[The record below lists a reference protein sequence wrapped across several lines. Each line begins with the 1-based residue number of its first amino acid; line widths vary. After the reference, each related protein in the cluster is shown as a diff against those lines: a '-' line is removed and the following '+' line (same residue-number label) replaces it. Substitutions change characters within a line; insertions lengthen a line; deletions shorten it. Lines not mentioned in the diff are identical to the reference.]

1 MAFNQVTATSLTPSR
16 PAPPIPLRQ
25 ASTSS
30 SSTAFTSSSSL
41 TLAPSL
47 VSTSSYAPSY
57 SGIGGTPN
65 IGGFPKRGS
74 DSIPVS
80 GIVRQG
86 SVGFKEDA
94 FASWIWRE
102 KWLVLR
108 EQSLSVHKNEV
119 SFPSNSWV
127 FEVSLCHFQ
136 CGVFCRRP
144 FSITRIRSR
153 HLDNPVSVATLNNAS
168 RMRLTHSF
176 IRQHRPRVSFNSVTC
191 RISNART

>member
-74 DSIPVS
+74 DSTPVS

-108 EQSLSVHKNEV
+108 EQALSVHKNEV
-119 SFPSNSWV
+119 SNLSNSR
-127 FEVSLCHFQ
+127 SSSYLCATFD
-136 CGVFCRRP
+136 VKSFARRP
-144 FSITRIRSR
+144 FFLTRIRTR
-153 HLDNPVSVATLNNAS
+153 RLDDPRFCSNFEQCIADEAN
-168 RMRLTHSF
+168 SF
-176 IRQHRPRVSFNSVTC
+176 SY
-191 RISNART
+191 

>member
-30 SSTAFTSSSSL
+30 SSSTFTSSSSL
-41 TLAPSL
+41 TLAPSI
-47 VSTSSYAPSY
+47 VSTSTYVPSY

-65 IGGFPKRGS
+65 IGGFPKRSS
-74 DSIPVS
+74 DNSTNNVY

-86 SVGFKEDA
+86 AVGFKEDA
-94 FASWIWRE
+94 FASWLWRE

-119 SFPSNSWV
+119 SFPSNSWKTPGKRD
-127 FEVSLCHFQ
+127 S
-136 CGVFCRRP
+136 RRKSFADP
-144 FSITRIRSR
+144 RSFLRASAPR
-153 HLDNPVSVATLNNAS
+153 HLDD
-168 RMRLTHSF
+168 
-176 IRQHRPRVSFNSVTC
+176 PRFSGNFEQCIADQANTFSY
-191 RISNART
+191 

>member
-16 PAPPIPLRQ
+16 PAPPIPIRQ
-25 ASTSS
+25 ASASS

-47 VSTSSYAPSY
+47 VSTSSYATSY

-65 IGGFPKRGS
+65 IGGFPKRGLEVAT
-74 DSIPVS
+74 VS
-80 GIVRQG
+80 GIIRQG

-108 EQSLSVHKNEV
+108 EQSLTVHKNEV
-119 SFPSNSWV
+119 SSPSSSEISPDICVDSNIKSV
-127 FEVSLCHFQ
+127 VHARFFLCA
-136 CGVFCRRP
+136 
-144 FSITRIRSR
+144 ST
-153 HLDNPVSVATLNNAS
+153 LDL
-168 RMRLTHSF
+168 
-176 IRQHRPRVSFNSVTC
+176 
-191 RISNART
+191 

>member
-16 PAPPIPLRQ
+16 PAPPIPIRQ

-30 SSTAFTSSSSL
+30 SSTAFTTSSSL

-47 VSTSSYAPSY
+47 VSTSSYASSY

-74 DSIPVS
+74 DNTTVS
-80 GIVRQG
+80 GIIRQG

-102 KWLVLR
+102 KWLVLK
-108 EQSLSVHKNEV
+108 EQYLSVHKNEV
-119 SFPSNSWV
+119 SFPSGSRV
-127 FEVSLCHFQ
+127 FR
-136 CGVFCRRP
+136 G
-144 FSITRIRSR
+144 IRV
-153 HLDNPVSVATLNNAS
+153 P
-168 RMRLTHSF
+168 
-176 IRQHRPRVSFNSVTC
+176 
-191 RISNART
+191 ISM

>member
-1 MAFNQVTATSLTPSR
+1 
-16 PAPPIPLRQ
+16 
-25 ASTSS
+25 
-30 SSTAFTSSSSL
+30 L

-47 VSTSSYAPSY
+47 ISTSSYTPSY

-65 IGGFPKRGS
+65 IGGFPKRSS
-74 DSIPVS
+74 DGVTVS

-119 SFPSNSWV
+119 SFSSGLGYPCV
-127 FEVSLCHFQ
+127 YILF
-136 CGVFCRRP
+136 
-144 FSITRIRSR
+144 
-153 HLDNPVSVATLNNAS
+153 
-168 RMRLTHSF
+168 
-176 IRQHRPRVSFNSVTC
+176 PRVFLFTL
-191 RISNART
+191 

>member
-30 SSTAFTSSSSL
+30 SSTTFTSSSSL
-41 TLAPSL
+41 ILAPSL
-47 VSTSSYAPSY
+47 GSTSSYTPSY

-74 DSIPVS
+74 DSTSVS

-94 FASWIWRE
+94 FASWLWRE

-119 SFPSNSWV
+119 SFPSSSPGSPTYLCVTFNVESFADARSFLRALDV
-127 FEVSLCHFQ
+127 LDDPRFCSSFELCIADEANL
-136 CGVFCRRP
+136 FCY
-144 FSITRIRSR
+144 
-153 HLDNPVSVATLNNAS
+153 
-168 RMRLTHSF
+168 
-176 IRQHRPRVSFNSVTC
+176 
-191 RISNART
+191 

>member
-144 FSITRIRSR
+144 FSITRIRSG
-153 HLDNPVSVATLNNAS
+153 HLDNPVSVATLDNAS
-168 RMRLTHSF
+168 RMRLTHSL

>member
-16 PAPPIPLRQ
+16 PAPPIPIRS

-30 SSTAFTSSSSL
+30 SSTAFSTSSSV
-41 TLAPSL
+41 TLSPAL
-47 VSTSSYAPSY
+47 VSTSSYASSY

-65 IGGFPKRGS
+65 IGGFPKRTS
-74 DSIPVS
+74 DAANMS

-119 SFPSNSWV
+119 SFRFDLRGCLLICV
-127 FEVSLCHFQ
+127 E
-136 CGVFCRRP
+136 
-144 FSITRIRSR
+144 IR
-153 HLDNPVSVATLNNAS
+153 V
-168 RMRLTHSF
+168 
-176 IRQHRPRVSFNSVTC
+176 
-191 RISNART
+191 

>member
-16 PAPPIPLRQ
+16 PAPPIPIRT

-30 SSTAFTSSSSL
+30 SSTAFSTSSSV
-41 TLAPSL
+41 TLSPAL
-47 VSTSSYAPSY
+47 ASTSSYVSSY

-65 IGGFPKRGS
+65 IGGFPKRSS
-74 DSIPVS
+74 DGANTS

-119 SFPSNSWV
+119 SFRFHLRDLLICV
-127 FEVSLCHFQ
+127 E
-136 CGVFCRRP
+136 
-144 FSITRIRSR
+144 IRS
-153 HLDNPVSVATLNNAS
+153 
-168 RMRLTHSF
+168 
-176 IRQHRPRVSFNSVTC
+176 
-191 RISNART
+191 

>member
-16 PAPPIPLRQ
+16 PAPQIPLRQ

-30 SSTAFTSSSSL
+30 SSTGSSSL

-47 VSTSSYAPSY
+47 VSTSSYTPSY
-57 SGIGGTPN
+57 SGIGATPN

-74 DSIPVS
+74 DSITLS

-108 EQSLSVHKNEV
+108 EQTLSVHKNEV
-119 SFPSNSWV
+119 SFPSNSRV
-127 FEVSLCHFQ
+127 FEVSVCHFHN
-136 CGVFCRRP
+136 VKSFADA
-144 FSITRIRSR
+144 RSFLR
-153 HLDNPVSVATLNNAS
+153 ASALD
-168 RMRLTHSF
+168 
-176 IRQHRPRVSFNSVTC
+176 PR
-191 RISNART
+191 

>member
-16 PAPPIPLRQ
+16 PAPPIPIRQ

-30 SSTAFTSSSSL
+30 SSTTFTSSSSL

-47 VSTSSYAPSY
+47 ISTSSYTPSYTPSY

-74 DSIPVS
+74 DGVTVS
-80 GIVRQG
+80 GIIRQG

-119 SFPSNSWV
+119 SFSSGLGSL
-127 FEVSLCHFQ
+127 EVSVYLC
-136 CGVFCRRP
+136 P
-144 FSITRIRSR
+144 F
-153 HLDNPVSVATLNNAS
+153 PA
-168 RMRLTHSF
+168 
-176 IRQHRPRVSFNSVTC
+176 RVPFYTIN
-191 RISNART
+191 I

>member
-16 PAPPIPLRQ
+16 PAPPIPIRQ

-41 TLAPSL
+41 TLTPSL
-47 VSTSSYAPSY
+47 VSTSTYAASY

-74 DSIPVS
+74 DGATVP

-86 SVGFKEDA
+86 AVGFKEDA

-119 SFPSNSWV
+119 SSPSSS
-127 FEVSLCHFQ
+127 EVSQ
-136 CGVFCRRP
+136 GIRM
-144 FSITRIRSR
+144 SI
-153 HLDNPVSVATLNNAS
+153 PV
-168 RMRLTHSF
+168 
-176 IRQHRPRVSFNSVTC
+176 
-191 RISNART
+191 

>member
-30 SSTAFTSSSSL
+30 STTAFTSSSSL

-47 VSTSSYAPSY
+47 VSTSSYVPSY

-74 DSIPVS
+74 DGSTTVA

-119 SFPSNSWV
+119 SFPSNSRV
-127 FEVSLCHFQ
+127 FRYHCAAFDGKSLT
-136 CGVFCRRP
+136 GARP
-144 FSITRIRSR
+144 FLR
-153 HLDNPVSVATLNNAS
+153 AS
-168 RMRLTHSF
+168 A
-176 IRQHRPRVSFNSVTC
+176 PRRFDDPRFSSKFEQC
-191 RISNART
+191 ISDEAN

>member
-1 MAFNQVTATSLTPSR
+1 MSFNQVTATSLTPSR

-30 SSTAFTSSSSL
+30 SSTTFASSSSL

-74 DSIPVS
+74 DNSTTIS

-94 FASWIWRE
+94 FASWLWRE

-119 SFPSNSWV
+119 SSPSNSRV
-127 FEVSLCHFQ
+127 FQVSVCYFQ
-136 CGVFCRRP
+136 CQVFCRRS
-144 FSITRIRSR
+144 FFLARIRSQ
-153 HLDNPVSVATLNNAS
+153 T
-168 RMRLTHSF
+168 
-176 IRQHRPRVSFNSVTC
+176 PR
-191 RISNART
+191 

>member
-30 SSTAFTSSSSL
+30 STTAFTSSSSL

-74 DSIPVS
+74 DSTTVS

-119 SFPSNSWV
+119 SSPSNSRV

-136 CGVFCRRP
+136 CGVFCRRS
-144 FSITRIRSR
+144 FFLTRIRPR
-153 HLDNPVSVATLNNAS
+153 RLDDPRFRSNFEQCIADEAN
-168 RMRLTHSF
+168 SF
-176 IRQHRPRVSFNSVTC
+176 SY
-191 RISNART
+191 

>member
-1 MAFNQVTATSLTPSR
+1 MTLS
-16 PAPPIPLRQ
+16 PAL

-30 SSTAFTSSSSL
+30 Y
-41 TLAPSL
+41 
-47 VSTSSYAPSY
+47 VSSY

-65 IGGFPKRGS
+65 IGGFPKRSS
-74 DSIPVS
+74 DGANTS

-119 SFPSNSWV
+119 SFRFHLRDLLICV
-127 FEVSLCHFQ
+127 E
-136 CGVFCRRP
+136 
-144 FSITRIRSR
+144 IRS
-153 HLDNPVSVATLNNAS
+153 
-168 RMRLTHSF
+168 
-176 IRQHRPRVSFNSVTC
+176 
-191 RISNART
+191 

>member
-30 SSTAFTSSSSL
+30 SSTAFTSGSSL

-74 DSIPVS
+74 DSSTTVS

-119 SFPSNSWV
+119 SFRPTLGSSRYLCVTFADARSFLRASAPRRLDDPLFSSN
-127 FEVSLCHFQ
+127 FEQ
-136 CGVFCRRP
+136 CIADQANS
-144 FSITRIRSR
+144 FSY
-153 HLDNPVSVATLNNAS
+153 
-168 RMRLTHSF
+168 
-176 IRQHRPRVSFNSVTC
+176 
-191 RISNART
+191 

>member
-1 MAFNQVTATSLTPSR
+1 MAFHQVTATSLTPSR
-16 PAPPIPLRQ
+16 PAPPIPIRQ

-47 VSTSSYAPSY
+47 VSTSSYVPSY

-74 DSIPVS
+74 DSTIMS

-119 SFPSNSWV
+119 SFPSSSRV
-127 FEVSLCHFQ
+127 FRCLCVNFN
-136 CGVFCRRP
+136 VK
-144 FSITRIRSR
+144 
-153 HLDNPVSVATLNNAS
+153 SVADAGPFL
-168 RMRLTHSF
+168 
-176 IRQHRPRVSFNSVTC
+176 
-191 RISNART
+191 RTFALDA

>member
-16 PAPPIPLRQ
+16 PAPQIPIRQ
-25 ASTSS
+25 MSTSS
-30 SSTAFTSSSSL
+30 SSTAFSGTSSL

-47 VSTSSYAPSY
+47 VSTSSYSTSY

-65 IGGFPKRGS
+65 IGGFPNRGS
-74 DSIPVS
+74 AGATMS

-102 KWLVLR
+102 KWLVLK

-119 SFPSNSWV
+119 SPCS
-127 FEVSLCHFQ
+127 
-136 CGVFCRRP
+136 
-144 FSITRIRSR
+144 
-153 HLDNPVSVATLNNAS
+153 
-168 RMRLTHSF
+168 SF
-176 IRQHRPRVSFNSVTC
+176 
-191 RISNART
+191 

>member
-30 SSTAFTSSSSL
+30 SSTTFTTSSSL

-94 FASWIWRE
+94 FASWLWRE

-119 SFPSNSWV
+119 SFPYNSRL
-127 FEVSLCHFQ
+127 FDVSLCHFQ
-136 CGVFCRRP
+136 SEVSCRRP
-144 FSITRIRSR
+144 FFLTRIRSR
-153 HLDNPVSVATLNNAS
+153 PL
-168 RMRLTHSF
+168 R
-176 IRQHRPRVSFNSVTC
+176 
-191 RISNART
+191 